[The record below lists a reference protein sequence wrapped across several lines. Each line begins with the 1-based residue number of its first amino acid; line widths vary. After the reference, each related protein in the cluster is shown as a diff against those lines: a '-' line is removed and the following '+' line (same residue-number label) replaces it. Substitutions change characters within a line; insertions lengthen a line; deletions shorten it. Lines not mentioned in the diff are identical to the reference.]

1 MIFFAYQSARAVSES
16 AKSGSD
22 EKSRQ
27 IAESPQPKKASPAK
41 KPAPN
46 KKSTPFEKLPAFYK
60 KCEDVL
66 SKYVDKNGDVDYAKL
81 RRKRSDLFDAV
92 RAIQQ
97 VETLEYMK
105 WSDNEKTAFWLNAH
119 NIFTLKLIIDNYPIK
134 ARWFMINYPA
144 NCIMQIARGRDDALY
159 DIIGLEYTIREIE
172 HEMLRDRFADLRTI
186 FTTTYAN
193 NSGALLANY
202 AYLPSKLDEQL
213 DEQVHKFL
221 SSDRGL
227 KIDQNEN
234 IVHISPIFKWYKK
247 EFIASEYGKIKKF
260 RKHPE
265 HIRSYLNFIF
275 QYAGKENAAYLGS
288 HDFTVEFLPYDW
300 RLNELAAR

>member
-60 KCEDVL
+60 KCDDVL

-105 WSDNEKTAFWLNAH
+105 WSDNEKTAFWINAH
-119 NIFTLKLIIDNYPIK
+119 NVFTLKLIIDNYPIK
-134 ARWFMINYPA
+134 ARWYMINYPA
-144 NCIMQIARGRDDALY
+144 NCIMQILRGRDNRY
-159 DIIGLEYTIREIE
+159 FDIIDLNYKIREIE
-172 HEMLRDRFADLRTI
+172 YEVLMDEYKDLRFI
-186 FTTTYAN
+186 FALTYAS
-193 NSGALLANY
+193 NSGAFLASH
-202 AYLPSKLDEQL
+202 AYIPSKLDKQL
-213 DEQVHKFL
+213 DEQVSRFL

-227 KIDQNEN
+227 KIDAKNK
-234 IVHISPIFKWYKK
+234 IVYVSSIFNWYKK
-247 EFIASEYGKIKKF
+247 YFMASEYSKIKKF
-260 RKHPE
+260 REHPDY
-265 HIRSYLNFIF
+265 IRAYLNFIY
-275 QYAGKENAAYLGS
+275 QHTSKKNTAYLKS
-288 HDFTVEFLPYDW
+288 NDFTVKFLPYDW
-300 RLNELAAR
+300 HLNEPAKK